1 MPVFRRF
8 GRPGLLGAV
17 ATTAV
22 VAGTATMTAR
32 AVNNGMNRRAAT
44 QQEAA
49 AYESE
54 QAAAAAP
61 QQVPVQQA
69 APAEGAS
76 LPEELQSLSDMHSRG
91 VIDDAEFAA
100 AKSRLLAS

>member
-1 MPVFRRF
+1 MPLFRRF

-44 QQEAA
+44 QQEAD
-49 AYESE
+49 AYEA
-54 QAAAAAP
+54 QAA
-61 QQVPVQQA
+61 QQTQSQDPPEVPLADQLQA
-69 APAEGAS
+69 LS
-76 LPEELQSLSDMHSRG
+76 ELHTKGQL
-91 VIDDAEFAA
+91 DDDEFSA
-100 AKSRLLAS
+100 AKSRLLAV

>member
-1 MPVFRRF
+1 MPLFRRF
-8 GRPGLLGAV
+8 GRPSLLGAV

-49 AYESE
+49 AYEAQST
-54 QAAAAAP
+54 QGAAAE
-61 QQVPVQQA
+61 
-69 APAEGAS
+69 APAQNAADTG
-76 LPEELQSLSDMHSRG
+76 LGDQLRTLSDLHVRG
-91 VIDDAEFAA
+91 QLDDDEFAA
-100 AKSRLLAS
+100 AKSRLLAG